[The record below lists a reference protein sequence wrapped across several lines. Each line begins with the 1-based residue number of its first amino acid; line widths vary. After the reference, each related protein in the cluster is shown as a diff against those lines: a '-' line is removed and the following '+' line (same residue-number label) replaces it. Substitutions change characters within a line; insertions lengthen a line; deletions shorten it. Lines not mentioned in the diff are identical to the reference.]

1 VTKTATVSLFSNSYE
16 VDPALAGQRVE
27 LVFDPADLAR
37 IEVRHEGRPAGH
49 AVPLR
54 IERHTHPRRPQTDD
68 EPPPRTGI
76 DYLGLV
82 EQRRRDEFTDRIEFR
97 ALPGDQPGN
106 ERDDGH
112 DDDERGDIR

>member
-1 VTKTATVSLFSNSYE
+1 MRTVRDHFLVELEGRELASLEQLNSLFRAWLQQVY
-16 VDPALAGQRVE
+16 
-27 LVFDPADLAR
+27 
-37 IEVRHEGRPAGH
+37 H
-49 AVPLR
+49 A
-54 IERHTHPRRPQTDD
+54 RPQGETG

-97 ALPGDQPGN
+97 ALPGDQCGN
-106 ERDDGH
+106 ERDAGH